1 MGRILERKAGS
12 KNKSKDCGLQKPNG
26 IFKFFFGINLSYKL
40 YAMTDNLSKLLHSTK
55 MPAIKGKKCAD
66 LVIYTLKSMK
76 NDEDFDA
83 FFEVVKKPA
92 HPTKPAGKATLT
104 RKQKSKI
111 ILSCHTSL
119 ATKVLRAMLITQKQP
134 TTISRQ
140 CIFKLLTQSS
150 VSSMIDLK
158 KKLASEKFMNVEEL
172 LLKAINK
179 ADSSKELK
187 VLKSNFRGDFDPN
200 QLESKL
206 YLIPAMFKQSTSV
219 DFCEICKTFHDM
231 TKNIWTVIQSVLT
244 SGATSATI

>member
-111 ILSCHTSL
+111 ILSCHTYEGYEGYEGPESNAYHPETAHDYFTPVYFQAL
-119 ATKVLRAMLITQKQP
+119 DAI
-134 TTISRQ
+134 ISVINDRFEKKA
-140 CIFKLLTQSS
+140 CI
-150 VSSMIDLK
+150 
-158 KKLASEKFMNVEEL
+158 
-172 LLKAINK
+172 
-179 ADSSKELK
+179 
-187 VLKSNFRGDFDPN
+187 R
-200 QLESKL
+200 
-206 YLIPAMFKQSTSV
+206 
-219 DFCEICKTFHDM
+219 EIHER
-231 TKNIWTVIQSVLT
+231 
-244 SGATSATI
+244 